1 MSDSK
6 TRPIV
11 LRAQRWWD
19 PASDTVRS
27 PAVLVVNGNRISSVD
42 GPVNGSVNGAIPDGA
57 QTVDLG
63 DVTLLPG
70 LMDMELN
77 LLIGGPETPTGLP
90 LPMHGVQDD
99 PPYRTLRATINARKT
114 LLAGFTTVRNLG
126 LMVKTGGYLLDVA
139 LQRVIDQGWVEGPRI
154 VPAGHAVTP
163 YGGHLD
169 PTVFQ
174 RLAPGIMPLSV
185 NEGIANGIDQVR
197 MCVRYQI
204 RHGAQ
209 VIKVSAS
216 GGVMSHSTGPGSQQ
230 YSDDELAAIADEAH
244 RAGIRVAAHAIGD
257 RAVASCVRAGIDC
270 IEHGF
275 LASESTLRLMAEHG
289 TFLVSTTALTDAMD
303 IERAA
308 PELQKKAAEVFPI
321 AKSVLAKA
329 MDAGVKIACGTDAPA
344 IPHGA
349 NAMELVAL
357 VERGMTPLQ
366 ALRAATVTSADLIG
380 RQDELG
386 RLQEGYLAD
395 IIAVPG
401 DPTRDI
407 TVTRD
412 VRFVMK
418 DGEIVQRASS

>member
-1 MSDSK
+1 MSD
-6 TRPIV
+6 PIV
-11 LRAQRWWD
+11 LRAARWWD
-19 PASDTVRS
+19 PSSDSVQS
-27 PAVLVVNGNRISSVD
+27 PAVIVVQDNRISA
-42 GPVNGSVNGAIPDGA
+42 VNPGSVPDGA
-57 QTVDLG
+57 RSIDLG
-63 DVTLLPG
+63 AVTLLPG

-185 NEGIANGIDQVR
+185 GEGIANGIDQVR

-230 YSDDELAAIADEAH
+230 YADEELAAIADEAH

-275 LASESTLRLMAEHG
+275 LASEATLRLMAEHG

-308 PELQKKAAEVFPI
+308 PELRKKAAEVFPI

-329 MDAGVKIACGTDAPA
+329 VEAGVKVACGTDAPA
-344 IPHGA
+344 IPHGD

-357 VERGMTPLQ
+357 VERGMTPVQ

-380 RQDELG
+380 RDDELG
-386 RLQEGYLAD
+386 RLQAGYLAD

-407 TVTRD
+407 AVTRD

-418 DGEIVQRASS
+418 DGCIFKGA

>member
-1 MSDSK
+1 
-6 TRPIV
+6 
-11 LRAQRWWD
+11 
-19 PASDTVRS
+19 
-27 PAVLVVNGNRISSVD
+27 
-42 GPVNGSVNGAIPDGA
+42 
-57 QTVDLG
+57 
-63 DVTLLPG
+63 
-70 LMDMELN
+70 
-77 LLIGGPETPTGLP
+77 
-90 LPMHGVQDD
+90 
-99 PPYRTLRATINARKT
+99 
-114 LLAGFTTVRNLG
+114 
-126 LMVKTGGYLLDVA
+126 
-139 LQRVIDQGWVEGPRI
+139 VEGPRI

-185 NEGIANGIDQVR
+185 NEGIANGVDQVR

-230 YSDDELAAIADEAH
+230 YSDDELTAIADEAH

-275 LASESTLRLMAEHG
+275 LASEATLRLMAEHG

-308 PELQKKAAEVFPI
+308 PELRRKAAEVFPI

-344 IPHGA
+344 IPHGD
-349 NAMELVAL
+349 NAMELAAL

-380 RQDELG
+380 REDELG

-418 DGEIVQRASS
+418 DGQIYSQIDRSTNA

>member
-1 MSDSK
+1 M
-6 TRPIV
+6 THPGTQPIV
-11 LRAQRWWD
+11 LRAARCWD
-19 PASDTVRS
+19 PESETVSS
-27 PAVLVVNGNRISSVD
+27 PAVVVVDGNRISSVTGD
-42 GPVNGSVNGAIPDGA
+42 TIPEGA
-57 QTVDLG
+57 QIIDLG

-77 LLIGGPETPTGLP
+77 LLSGGPETPTGLP

-185 NEGIANGIDQVR
+185 GEGIANGVDQVR

-230 YSDDELAAIADEAH
+230 YSDDELVAIADEAH

-275 LASESTLRLMAEHG
+275 LASEATLRLMAEHG

-303 IERAA
+303 IARAA

-344 IPHGA
+344 IPHGD

-366 ALRAATVTSADLIG
+366 ALRAATVTSAELIG

-412 VRFVMK
+412 VCFVMK
-418 DGEIVQRASS
+418 DGQIYQGA